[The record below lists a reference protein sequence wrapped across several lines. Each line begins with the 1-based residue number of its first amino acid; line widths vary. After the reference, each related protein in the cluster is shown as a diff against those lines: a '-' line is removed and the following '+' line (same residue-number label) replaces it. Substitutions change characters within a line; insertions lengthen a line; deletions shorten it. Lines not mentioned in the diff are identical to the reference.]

1 MPVILA
7 VQEAEIRKI
16 PGSRFQ
22 TSPGKNVVKSYLNEK
37 ETPHLNGKQLVWWH
51 TPVTPAIWE
60 G

>member
-1 MPVILA
+1 
-7 VQEAEIRKI
+7 
-16 PGSRFQ
+16 
-22 TSPGKNVVKSYLNEK
+22 VKSYLNEK